1 MSTHT
6 CPECGHVEE
15 IDWEQVDAARKAIPP
30 EPPVGTWVKDRFG
43 GTHVRIK
50 DSDGNVGWSCSP
62 TGFYAFGK
70 WEAMWEARGPLV
82 ECGPWG
88 RDDLRP

>member
-1 MSTHT
+1 MTTHT
-6 CPECGHVEE
+6 CPECGYTEE
-15 IDWEQVDAARKAIPP
+15 IDWEAEDAARKAIPP

-43 GTHVRIK
+43 ATSQRRTYQGLT
-50 DSDGNVGWSCSP
+50 GWGEP
-62 TGFYAFGK
+62 GIMPFGEWK
-70 WEAMWEARGPLV
+70 AMWKARGPLV